1 MSATAGREPGAD
13 PGRVVLGGSS
23 APNRLVF
30 LLGGARSGKS
40 RLAQQ
45 LAARWEGPVSVI
57 ATAEPGDAEMAARI
71 AEHKRQRP
79 ATWTTVEEPCN
90 VADALRGVEATACVI
105 IDCVTLWVSNLLAAG
120 LTDADIGALAA
131 EAGSLAA
138 LRPAPTVVV
147 SNEVGAGVVPTTALG
162 RRYRDLL
169 GTVNAVWAGAAG
181 RTYLLVAGK
190 TLLLNEVEPG
200 WEE

>member
-1 MSATAGREPGAD
+1 MSAATGGELRAD
-13 PGRVVLGGSS
+13 RGRVMLSGLSS
-23 APNRLVF
+23 PNRLVF

-71 AEHKRQRP
+71 AHHKRGRP
-79 ATWTTVEEPCN
+79 ATWTTVEEPRHI
-90 VADALRGVEATACVI
+90 ADALGGVERTACVI

-120 LTDADIGALAA
+120 LTDADIGALAE
-131 EAGSLAA
+131 EAGGLAA

-147 SNEVGAGVVPTTALG
+147 SNEVGAGVVPRTAIG

-190 TLLLNEVEPG
+190 TLLLDQAEPG